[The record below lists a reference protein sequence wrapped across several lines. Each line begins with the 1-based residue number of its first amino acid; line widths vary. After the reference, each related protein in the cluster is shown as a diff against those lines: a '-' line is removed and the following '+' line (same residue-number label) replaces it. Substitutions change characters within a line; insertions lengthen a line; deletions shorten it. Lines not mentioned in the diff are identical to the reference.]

1 MLGRNKF
8 IADNLYV
15 VSSGEKYQLYIPN
28 FFAATGSNPAGNL
41 SAGGTYTLYADDAA
55 VNNIGTITIDP
66 GGITET
72 NDTTVDAKY
81 TVVTGSITFV
91 GAYGNKDIRVFGPNP
106 GSKWTV
112 TSSNLLTTG
121 ASQVF
126 ALSNTAE
133 GALFEM
139 GRAGIVST
147 PVFDVRSGGLS
158 NNYDV
163 RFEFSGGN
171 SSNGNGLMDIKSS
184 SVTINSNTVWH
195 AGNDGVNSQLD
206 AHYVDGYTQNSNNVG
221 NTLVRRESDGDI
233 NVQDLYADQG
243 IFTNTGTT
251 ILQLADGNGI
261 SLGKATTNVLSIK
274 GRNSSSQG
282 YIRFGN
288 DSNSFGYNGTYLS
301 YNNVYFRNG
310 RLGIGDSN
318 PGVSLTSSG
327 DAQFGSTGRS
337 SNTTV
342 RALAG
347 DSYQCGFE
355 AYGSNQG
362 TGYLYI
368 GQSSSYGGGIAY
380 NGDNSP
386 GAFNSEQGD
395 DITFYRRSGGS
406 DTRVMKYRYNDSTVH
421 FFGRIQSRVAQGTAP
436 FNISSTTVNSNL
448 NADLLDGYHA
458 LDLPYLKRTTNE
470 WITTTEGQRRFYF
483 ANNSHTYYSSG
494 DNYYWRNNADYS
506 IASCDGDYGTWTF
519 YEPGGDT
526 TQNSYRVEIRGD
538 NGLNIDSSSVG
549 ISSGQRSVVLPVSYT
564 HLTLPTR

>member
-1 MLGRNKF
+1 
-8 IADNLYV
+8 
-15 VSSGEKYQLYIPN
+15 
-28 FFAATGSNPAGNL
+28 
-41 SAGGTYTLYADDAA
+41 
-55 VNNIGTITIDP
+55 
-66 GGITET
+66 
-72 NDTTVDAKY
+72 
-81 TVVTGSITFV
+81 
-91 GAYGNKDIRVFGPNP
+91 
-106 GSKWTV
+106 
-112 TSSNLLTTG
+112 
-121 ASQVF
+121 
-126 ALSNTAE
+126 
-133 GALFEM
+133 M

-147 PVFDVRSGGLS
+147 PLFDVRSGGLS

-171 SSNGNGLMDIKSS
+171 SSNGNGLWDIKAS

-206 AHYVDGYTQNSNNVG
+206 AHYVDGYTQSSGNNG
-221 NTLVRRESDGDI
+221 DTLVRRTSSGNIFISD
-233 NVQDLYADQG
+233 VHADQG
-243 IFTNTGTT
+243 IFTNNGTS
-251 ILQLADGNGI
+251 ILNLGDGNGI
-261 SLGKATTNVLSIK
+261 TVGKATTNVLSIK
-274 GRNSSSQG
+274 GKNSSSQG

-310 RLGIGDSN
+310 RIGIGQSDPGMSLDSN
-318 PGVSLTSSG
+318 ESARFGTVSK
-327 DAQFGSTGRS
+327 A
-337 SNTTV
+337 SNTVV
-342 RALAG
+342 RVHAG

-355 AYGSNQG
+355 AYGNNQG
-362 TGYLYI
+362 TGYLYV
-368 GQSSSYGGGIAY
+368 GQSLSYGGGIAY

-386 GAFNSEQGD
+386 GAFNSEAGD
-395 DITFYRRSGGS
+395 DITFYRRNAGS

-421 FFGRIQSRVAQGTAP
+421 FFGRIQSRVSTGTAP

-448 NADLLDGYHA
+448 NADMVDGYHA

-526 TQNSYRVEIRGD
+526 TQNSYRMEIRGD

-549 ISSGQRSVVLPVSYT
+549 VSSGQRSVVLRANGDKQWVDRYGIIKRNRQSISESITINNGDSCFSAGPLTVSSGYT
-564 HLTLPTR
+564 ISIANGGSWVII

>member
-1 MLGRNKF
+1 
-8 IADNLYV
+8 
-15 VSSGEKYQLYIPN
+15 
-28 FFAATGSNPAGNL
+28 
-41 SAGGTYTLYADDAA
+41 
-55 VNNIGTITIDP
+55 
-66 GGITET
+66 
-72 NDTTVDAKY
+72 
-81 TVVTGSITFV
+81 V

-126 ALSNTAE
+126 QLSNTE
-133 GALFEM
+133 DGALFEM

-147 PVFDVRSGGLS
+147 PIFDVRSGGLS

-206 AHYVDGYTQNSNNVG
+206 AHYVDGYTQNTSNVG

-243 IFTNTGTT
+243 IFTNTGTST
-251 ILQLADGNGI
+251 LLLADGNGI
-261 SLGKATTNVLSIK
+261 TLGKATTNVLAIK
-274 GRNSSSQG
+274 GRQSSSQG

-288 DSNSFGYNGTYLS
+288 DGNSFGYNGTYLS

-310 RLGIGDSN
+310 RLGIGTNN
-318 PGVSLTSSG
+318 PGISL
-327 DAQFGSTGRS
+327 DSTGNARFG
-337 SNTTV
+337 TTGTSANRYV
-342 RALAG
+342 RVHAG

-355 AYGSNQG
+355 AYGNNQG

-421 FFGRIQSRVAQGTAP
+421 FFGRIQSRVAQGTSP
-436 FNISSTTVNSNL
+436 FNIASTTEVSNL
-448 NADLLDGYHA
+448 NVNYLQGYTA
-458 LDLPYLKRTTNE
+458 LGLPYLKRTTNE
-470 WITTTEGQRRFYF
+470 WILSAEGQRRFYF
-483 ANNSHTYYSSG
+483 SNDSHTYYATG
-494 DNYYWRNNADYS
+494 DNMYWRNNADYTF
-506 IASCDGDYGTWTF
+506 ASCDGDYGTWNF
-519 YEPGGDT
+519 HEPGSNS
-526 TQNSYRVEIRGD
+526 TQTSYRVQIQGD
-538 NGLNIDSSSVG
+538 NGLNIDSNSVG
-549 ISSGQRSVVLPVSYT
+549 ISSGQRSVVLRAGGDKTWIDRYGIIKRNRQSISESITINNGDSCFTAGPLTINNGYT
-564 HLTLPTR
+564 ISIANGGSWVII

>member
-1 MLGRNKF
+1 
-8 IADNLYV
+8 
-15 VSSGEKYQLYIPN
+15 
-28 FFAATGSNPAGNL
+28 
-41 SAGGTYTLYADDAA
+41 
-55 VNNIGTITIDP
+55 
-66 GGITET
+66 
-72 NDTTVDAKY
+72 
-81 TVVTGSITFV
+81 
-91 GAYGNKDIRVFGPNP
+91 
-106 GSKWTV
+106 
-112 TSSNLLTTG
+112 
-121 ASQVF
+121 
-126 ALSNTAE
+126 
-133 GALFEM
+133 
-139 GRAGIVST
+139 
-147 PVFDVRSGGLS
+147 
-158 NNYDV
+158 
-163 RFEFSGGN
+163 
-171 SSNGNGLMDIKSS
+171 
-184 SVTINSNTVWH
+184 VWH

-549 ISSGQRSVVLPVSYT
+549 ISSGQRSVVLRANGDKQWVDRYGIIKRNRQSISESITINNGDSCFTAGPLTVNNGYT
-564 HLTLPTR
+564 ISIANGGSWVII